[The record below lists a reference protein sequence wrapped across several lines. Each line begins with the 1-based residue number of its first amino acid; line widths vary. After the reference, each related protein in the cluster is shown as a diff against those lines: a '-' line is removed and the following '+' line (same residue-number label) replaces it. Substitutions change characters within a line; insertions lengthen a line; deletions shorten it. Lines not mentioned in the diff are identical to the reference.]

1 MRVLFAALVVLLQ
14 DAGVAEL
21 VDRATRDAKLG
32 DGKVGIVIT
41 STKSGNRLYD
51 KSADDPLVLASNT
64 KLLTTAAAL
73 ARLGPDFKFRT
84 VVGVDGG
91 ELHVFGGGDPNISG
105 RGRDDDPCAIFKGW
119 AAKLK
124 EAGVARVDAIVLHA
138 GYFDRVAIHPDW
150 IAAKYD
156 QDQWWCAPVG
166 ALSLND
172 NCVDLYYEAGEK
184 EGDPVRIT
192 ARPDTSYVTI
202 VNRAKTVRGEARPF
216 GFVRR
221 DGTNEIVASG
231 ELPLGAKKRL
241 AWVAI
246 QDPAKYFGAVLK
258 ETLEREG
265 IEAGD
270 VRESD
275 AFLKD
280 HPKLRAIVA
289 HESDLAS
296 TIKVCNTVSQNFYA
310 EMICKT
316 LGASLKGEGTTAAGT
331 AVIREFLEKEVGARD
346 VSMSDGS
353 GLSRGNRAPA
363 ASIHRLL
370 EYMRTHAHAKAF
382 VDSLASNTPEGG
394 TLRRR
399 MGSIKGAV
407 KAKTGHIDR
416 VAALSGYLETAKG
429 ETLVFSILNNDW
441 KGGSADRFQDRLL
454 ELLHARKE

>member
-1 MRVLFAALVVLLQ
+1 MRVLLAALALLFQ

-32 DGKVGIVIT
+32 DGKVGIVV
-41 STKSGNRLYD
+41 SSAKGGARLYD
-51 KSADDPLVLASNT
+51 QTAEEPLVLASNT

-73 ARLGPDFKFRT
+73 VKLGPDFKFRT
-84 VVGVDGG
+84 IAGIDGG

-138 GYFDRVAIHPDW
+138 GYFDKVALHPDW
-150 IAAKYD
+150 IAAKYE

-172 NCVDLYYEAGEK
+172 NCVDLTYEAGEK
-184 EGDPVRIT
+184 EGDPVKIT
-192 ARPDTSYVTI
+192 VRPDTKYVTI
-202 VNRAKTVRGEARPF
+202 VNRAKTVKGEAKAIDF
-216 GFVRR
+216 SRR
-221 DGTNEIVASG
+221 NGTNEIVAKG
-231 ELPLGAKKRL
+231 ELPVGTKKRL
-241 AWVAI
+241 TWVAI

-275 AFLKD
+275 AFLKE
-280 HPKLRAIVA
+280 HPKLRVVVA
-289 HESDLAS
+289 HESDLGS

-316 LGASLKGEGTTAAGT
+316 LGAALKGEGSTAAGV
-331 AVIREFLEKEVGARD
+331 AVIREFLEKEVGAKD

-370 EYMRTHAHAKAF
+370 EYMHGHPHAKVF
-382 VDSLASNTPEGG
+382 IGSLASNTPDGG

-454 ELLHARKE
+454 ELLHAR